1 MATVQPALYWGNPHC
16 QLHVVEQPGGVMS
29 IMLGLHCIEVVAG
42 DVGSV
47 QYRMAMG
54 RLLNAGWEVT
64 ALAARRGHDTRTLR
78 LWGEALLCPDP
89 AEMLGRLSGRGAAGK
104 VTVEMV
110 EFVLD
115 WSEELC
121 GRVRNFRARILAKV
135 EQVFRVKVTWEAL
148 RPALLARRRER
159 AAERLAA
166 SGCEPAAGVSAAE
179 RAGSVLDGLP
189 LAAAADPGVAPCVA
203 AGPGAGADGC
213 VESSSAAGCAIRSE
227 IEAGSSGET
236 QVMADPRVPAT
247 APADAPGD
255 GVEAHSGG
263 GQPAIPCANGAG
275 GETETGAESQ
285 PVAGPA
291 AAVRLSVPALEV
303 IPGGSAVPARG
314 PVLVHHAGQVLAAR
328 WLDAAAMSGCSAD
341 GMVMTWC
348 AQILQG
354 AVNIEQQRD
363 IDAEA
368 LAWFTGVAASCVRT
382 HRELLIRLL
391 SQGRTLWLEVLRGNA
406 LLLDDGPGRGTVFYY
421 DPHTKEYTGGL
432 PFLKGWCGRRHGVA
446 KVLHLDFF
454 HTRSGHPCF
463 VFPADNYE
471 DMRERFFAE
480 LELFDQL
487 FAPADRRGRLFV
499 IDRGIYGI
507 ETFERFSARG
517 DRLLTWEKDYADDG
531 WVEGAPEVGF
541 TLTRPRN
548 RSDNLLEWT
557 FRVQEQPWRRNPAW
571 RRFVVR
577 ATNPEGRT
585 IEVGVLCS
593 DPSIPTADAVT
604 LIFSRWLQEND
615 FRILDQYFG
624 MMQMTS
630 RRSQAYADLAQTL
643 TDRPVESIEYR
654 ELHAAA
660 TALRRSLQTLL
671 YDRERVADTLTRM
684 DREDTAARLRLE
696 RDLPRLR
703 QRLERCQANPDA
715 CGKHLRELAALGAL
729 AGDLER
735 CRNALRTAA
744 RGRPKL
750 ETRREVL
757 QVGIDSA
764 KSQSDTLEQ
773 RLKAAD
779 REDSKL
785 RFLAAAGACRP
796 DTAAKHLMDCTRI
809 VARNVFYCMFRDFR
823 RHYDNRRDD
832 MPILRLV
839 TRAAGTL
846 RLLDGVLHIGL
857 WLRASL
863 EPAVRAAIDGF
874 LADVSGQINSHFAG
888 RAVPVQVSLLPG
900 APEL

>member
-1 MATVQPALYWGNPHC
+1 MATVQPALCWGNPHC
-16 QLHVVEQPGGVMS
+16 QLHVVEQPGGVLS
-29 IMLGLHCIEVVAG
+29 IMLGLHCIEVVPG
-42 DVGSV
+42 DLASV
-47 QYRMAMG
+47 QYRLAMG

-64 ALAARRGHDTRTLR
+64 ALAAQRGHDTRTLR

-89 AEMLGRLSGRGAAGK
+89 AEMLGRLSGRGADGK
-104 VTVEMV
+104 VTAEMV

-115 WSEELC
+115 WWDELC
-121 GRVRNFRARILAKV
+121 GRVRSFRKRILAKV

-159 AAERLAA
+159 AAAQSSA
-166 SGCEPAAGVSAAE
+166 PCCEAVAE
-179 RAGSVLDGLP
+179 ACAVGRAEGGLDGFVP
-189 LAAAADPGVAPCVA
+189 TAAADPGVASCGA
-203 AGPGAGADGC
+203 AEPGAGADGC
-213 VESSSAAGCAIRSE
+213 VESTLATGCAIRSE
-227 IEAGSSGET
+227 SEAESSGET
-236 QVMADPRVPAT
+236 QVMADPRASAV
-247 APADAPGD
+247 APLDAPGD
-255 GVEAHSGG
+255 GAEADPGG
-263 GQPAIPCANGAG
+263 GSPATPCASGAE
-275 GETETGAESQ
+275 GEAETAAESQ

-291 AAVRLSVPALEV
+291 ATVRLSVPALAV

-328 WLDAAAMSGCSAD
+328 WLDAAAMSGRIAD
-341 GMVMTWC
+341 GMVLTWC

-363 IDAEA
+363 LDAEA
-368 LAWFTGVAASCVRT
+368 LAWFTGVAASCSRT
-382 HRELLIRLL
+382 HRESLGRLL
-391 SQGRTLWLEVLRGNA
+391 QDRTLWLELLRGNA
-406 LLLDDGPGRGTVFYY
+406 LLLDDGPGRGTVFFY

-471 DMRERFFAE
+471 DMRERFFSE
-480 LELFDQL
+480 LEWFDLLFP
-487 FAPADRRGRLFV
+487 PAGRSGRLFV

-507 ETFERFSARG
+507 ETFARFTARHDG
-517 DRLLTWEKDYADDG
+517 LLTWEKDYAGDG
-531 WVEGAPEVGF
+531 WVEGAPEVEF
-541 TLTRPRN
+541 TLSRPRN
-548 RSDNLLEWT
+548 RSKNLQHWT
-557 FRVQEQPWRRNPAW
+557 FRVQEQPWRRDPAW

-624 MMQMTS
+624 MMQMTA

-643 TDRPVESIEYR
+643 ADRPVESIEYR

-660 TALRRSLQTLL
+660 AALRRSLQKLL
-671 YDRERVADTLTRM
+671 YDRERVVDTLTRM
-684 DREDTAARLRLE
+684 ERDSAAARLRLD
-696 RDLPRLR
+696 RDMPALR
-703 QRLERCQANPDA
+703 KRFEQCQAAPDA

-729 AGDLER
+729 AAELEA
-735 CRNALRTAA
+735 CRNTLRKAG

-757 QVGIDSA
+757 QARIDSA

-773 RLKAAD
+773 RLKAAN

-785 RFLAAAGACRP
+785 RFLATAGACRP
-796 DTAAKHLMDCTRI
+796 DTAAKHLMDCTKI
-809 VARNVFYCMFRDFR
+809 VARNVFYCLFRDFR

-846 RLLDGVLHIGL
+846 RLHDGVLHVGL

-863 EPAVRAAIDGF
+863 EPAVRASIDAF
-874 LADVSGQINSHFAG
+874 LADVSGQINAHFAG
-888 RAVPVQVSLLPG
+888 RAVPVQVCLLPG

>member
-1 MATVQPALYWGNPHC
+1 
-16 QLHVVEQPGGVMS
+16 
-29 IMLGLHCIEVVAG
+29 
-42 DVGSV
+42 
-47 QYRMAMG
+47 
-54 RLLNAGWEVT
+54 
-64 ALAARRGHDTRTLR
+64 
-78 LWGEALLCPDP
+78 
-89 AEMLGRLSGRGAAGK
+89 
-104 VTVEMV
+104 
-110 EFVLD
+110 
-115 WSEELC
+115 
-121 GRVRNFRARILAKV
+121 
-135 EQVFRVKVTWEAL
+135 
-148 RPALLARRRER
+148 
-159 AAERLAA
+159 
-166 SGCEPAAGVSAAE
+166 
-179 RAGSVLDGLP
+179 
-189 LAAAADPGVAPCVA
+189 
-203 AGPGAGADGC
+203 
-213 VESSSAAGCAIRSE
+213 
-227 IEAGSSGET
+227 
-236 QVMADPRVPAT
+236 
-247 APADAPGD
+247 
-255 GVEAHSGG
+255 
-263 GQPAIPCANGAG
+263 
-275 GETETGAESQ
+275 
-285 PVAGPA
+285 
-291 AAVRLSVPALEV
+291 
-303 IPGGSAVPARG
+303 
-314 PVLVHHAGQVLAAR
+314 
-328 WLDAAAMSGCSAD
+328 
-341 GMVMTWC
+341 
-348 AQILQG
+348 
-354 AVNIEQQRD
+354 
-363 IDAEA
+363 
-368 LAWFTGVAASCVRT
+368 
-382 HRELLIRLL
+382 
-391 SQGRTLWLEVLRGNA
+391 
-406 LLLDDGPGRGTVFYY
+406 
-421 DPHTKEYTGGL
+421 
-432 PFLKGWCGRRHGVA
+432 
-446 KVLHLDFF
+446 
-454 HTRSGHPCF
+454 
-463 VFPADNYE
+463 
-471 DMRERFFAE
+471 
-480 LELFDQL
+480 
-487 FAPADRRGRLFV
+487 
-499 IDRGIYGI
+499 
-507 ETFERFSARG
+507 
-517 DRLLTWEKDYADDG
+517 LTWEKDYAGDG

-548 RSDNLLEWT
+548 RSDNLREWT

-630 RRSQAYADLAQTL
+630 RRSQAYAAIASTL
-643 TDRPVESIEYR
+643 QDHPVESLEYR

-660 TALRRSLQTLL
+660 AALRQTLQKLL

-684 DREDTAARLRLE
+684 DREDAAARLRLE

-703 QRLERCQANPDA
+703 QRLERCQADPDT

-729 AGDLER
+729 AGDLEL
-735 CRNALRTAA
+735 CRNALRRAA

-757 QVGIDSA
+757 QAGIDSA

-796 DTAAKHLMDCTRI
+796 DTAAKHLLDCTKI

-863 EPAVRAAIDGF
+863 EPAVRASIDAF